1 MREHLD
7 TLLSEL
13 KKLRQQGVSSL
24 LIEPDTLT
32 QLESSVRDIAA
43 KSADRPTPKA
53 ISSTANTPD
62 DSKSEQSSAKSLN
75 PDPKASQTDILAIPE
90 VILPEGDKSSQWN
103 WLRQRVQQCEVCN
116 RHVRPGKK
124 VVFGVGDLDADI
136 FFCGEAPGE
145 EEEVQGEPFVGPAG
159 QLLTRII
166 QAMGLSREQVYIGN
180 IMNWR
185 PETDQPFGNRP
196 PTEQE
201 MTFCLPYLK
210 AQVAIVRPKVIVA
223 LGATAVNGLLGYD
236 AKRSITRSHG
246 QWHDFEGI
254 PTLISFHPSYILRN
268 GTNRVK
274 RLIWEDMLAVMQRLK
289 MPISEKQENYFK
301 S

>member
-24 LIEPDTLT
+24 LIEPDTLSL
-32 QLESSVRDIAA
+32 LESSVQDIAA
-43 KSADRPTPKA
+43 KSATQPPTREISPTPPLQA
-53 ISSTANTPD
+53 
-62 DSKSEQSSAKSLN
+62 DSKPEQSTDKSH
-75 PDPKASQTDILAIPE
+75 DPASKARQKDFHVIPE
-90 VILPEGDKSSQWN
+90 VVLPEGDKASQWN
-103 WLRQRVQQCEVCN
+103 WLRKRVQECEVCN

-124 VVFGVGDLDADI
+124 VVFGVGNLDADI

-145 EEEVQGEPFVGPAG
+145 EEEIQGEPFVGPAG

-166 QAMGLSREQVYIGN
+166 QTMGRSREQVYIGN

-201 MTFCLPYLK
+201 MAFCLPYLK
-210 AQVAIVRPKVIVA
+210 AQVAVVRPKVIVA

-236 AKRSITRSHG
+236 PKRSITRSHG

-274 RLIWEDMLAVMQRLK
+274 RLIWEDMLTVMQRLR
-289 MPISEKQENYFK
+289 MPITEKQQNFFK